1 MIILWY
7 LVLAY
12 LLILLVRI
20 LSSWFPVPR
29 SGPIATLVSFS
40 YRVTEPVLRPL
51 RQAIP
56 PVRMGAIG
64 LDLSATIVF
73 IVLMILLSYLPH

>member
-1 MIILWY
+1 MIVLWY
-7 LVLAY
+7 LVLIF

-20 LSSWFPVPR
+20 LSSWFPVPP

-40 YRVTEPVLRPL
+40 HTVTEPVLRPL
-51 RQAIP
+51 RDAIP
-56 PVRMGAIG
+56 PVRMGAVG

-73 IVLMILLSYLPH
+73 LVLMILLSYLPH

>member
-7 LVLAY
+7 LVLAF

-20 LSSWFPVPR
+20 LSSWFPVPPA
-29 SGPIATLVSFS
+29 GPIATLVSFS
-40 YRVTEPVLRPL
+40 YKVTEPVLRPL

-56 PVRMGAIG
+56 PVRMGAVG

>member
-7 LVLAY
+7 LVLIF

-20 LSSWFPVPR
+20 LSSWFPVPP

-40 YRVTEPVLRPL
+40 YKVTEPVLRPL

-56 PVRMGAIG
+56 PVRMGAMG